1 MSQKLPTTLQEAIQ
15 YFGDPQRTFDFVIAL
30 RWPQGPVCPRC
41 QSPEHR
47 FIKTRSMW
55 VCKSCQKQYSVKVG
69 TIFEDSAIK
78 LDKWMCA
85 MWMIV
90 NAKNGI
96 SSYEIARSLGVTQ
109 KTAWF
114 MMHRIRL
121 VLQNGSMDRKL
132 KGEVEADET
141 YIGGKA
147 RNMHKGKQAK
157 ALKADGYF
165 RKAVVMGMLER
176 DGEVRTKVLNVA
188 SAKVLAREIRANVE
202 PGSTLYTDQLAS
214 YTRVGQEYAHH
225 VINHAQEYV
234 RGNVHTNSIENFWSL
249 LKRGLK
255 GTYVSVEPFHLF
267 RYLDEQSFRFN
278 TRKNND
284 QGRFMEAMSSIVG
297 KRVEYKDL
305 IGQTTH

>member
-1 MSQKLPTTLQEAIQ
+1 MSQNLPATLQEAFQ
-15 YFGDPQRTFDFVIAL
+15 YFSDQQRTLDFVVAI
-30 RWPQGPVCPRC
+30 RWPHGPVCPRC
-41 QSPEHR
+41 HSREHC
-47 FIKTRSMW
+47 FLKKRSLW
-55 VCKSCQKQYSVKVG
+55 ECKDCKKQYSVKVG

-85 MWMIV
+85 LWMITS
-90 NAKNGI
+90 AKNGV
-96 SSYEIARSLGVTQ
+96 SSYEVARALGVTQ

-114 MMHRIRL
+114 MMHRLRL
-121 VLQNGSMDRKL
+121 LLQNGSVDRKL
-132 KGEVEADET
+132 TGEVEADET

-214 YTRVGQEYAHH
+214 YTKVGQEYAHH

-234 RGNVHTNSIENFWSL
+234 RGNVHQQYRELLELIEAWNQRNL
-249 LKRGLK
+249 CERGTIPPVPL
-255 GTYVSVEPFHLF
+255 S
-267 RYLDEQSFRFN
+267 
-278 TRKNND
+278 
-284 QGRFMEAMSSIVG
+284 
-297 KRVEYKDL
+297 
-305 IGQTTH
+305 